1 MVSSRALRVRE
12 IVAGTTLDRQ
22 ATRSHPLTATEP
34 PRAITPSLAHER
46 ELAGRRFRAVAGV
59 DEVGRGAWGGRPPGA
74 PARGAPRLLRRLNGV
89 RDSKLLAP
97 ARREE
102 LLGAIEAVAA
112 GIGIGA
118 VSADELDWLG
128 LGEANREAM
137 RRAVA
142 ALPCPADFLLLDAF
156 PLPGHPAPQRAIV
169 RGDQEC
175 LSIAAA
181 SIVAK
186 VTRDR
191 ALVALGLDYPAYG
204 FDRHKGYGTPDHH
217 AALRHHGPSPQHRLS
232 FAPLRALPPAG
243 PPEME

>member
-1 MVSSRALRVRE
+1 M
-12 IVAGTTLDRQ
+12 
-22 ATRSHPLTATEP
+22 TATEP
-34 PRAITPSLAHER
+34 LRAINPSLAHER
-46 ELAGRRFRAVAGV
+46 ELVGRRYRAVAGV
-59 DEVGRGAWGGRPPGA
+59 DEVGRGAWAGPLVAAAVVLPPVVD
-74 PARGAPRLLRRLNGV
+74 ARAARRLLRRLDGV

-112 GIGIGA
+112 GIGLGA
-118 VSADELDWLG
+118 VSADELDRLG

-156 PLPGHPAPQRAIV
+156 RLPGHPAPQRAIV

-204 FDRHKGYGTPDHH
+204 FDRHKGYGTPDHQ
-217 AALRHHGPSPQHRLS
+217 AALRHHGPSPQHRQS

-243 PPEME
+243 LSEGE